1 MNICGRMNT
10 TKRNFVKNLSER
22 VILMTFR
29 VSPYLIFDGNA
40 IKAIHFYEKAFNVK
54 ASTISMF
61 ADMPEAVPDA
71 VKHRVAHARMVIGE
85 TELLISDSA
94 GSDIQ
99 IGNHIT
105 ICIHA
110 KDSESAKQVY
120 DVLREDGQIG
130 VPLQVTSFSSAFAN
144 VTDQFGVT
152 FQIIAES

>member
-1 MNICGRMNT
+1 M
-10 TKRNFVKNLSER
+10 KKLSER
-22 VILMTFR
+22 VISMTFR

-40 IKAIHFYEKAFNVK
+40 IEAIRFYEKAFNVK

-94 GSDIQ
+94 GSGIQ

-110 KDSESAKQVY
+110 KDSKSAKQVY